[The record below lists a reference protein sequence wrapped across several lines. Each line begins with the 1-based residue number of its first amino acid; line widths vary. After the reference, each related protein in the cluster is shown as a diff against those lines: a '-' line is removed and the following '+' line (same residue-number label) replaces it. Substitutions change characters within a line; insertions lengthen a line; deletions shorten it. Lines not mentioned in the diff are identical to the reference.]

1 MTDTDRRQS
10 LIAAHEA
17 RIAALLSGD
26 LDALRKV
33 VAEDMIYISSRGQTS
48 TRADVIR
55 DVEAGNLRIQ
65 RMDTSN
71 VSVRLFGDIGILI
84 YDADAAM
91 THGETKVEGMTR
103 STTIYAHRDGA
114 WRMISQHQSRLE

>member
-55 DVEAGNLRIQ
+55 DVEAGNLH
-65 RMDTSN
+65 
-71 VSVRLFGDIGILI
+71 L
-84 YDADAAM
+84 A
-91 THGETKVEGMTR
+91 HGREQCLGSAFR
-103 STTIYAHRDGA
+103 
-114 WRMISQHQSRLE
+114 